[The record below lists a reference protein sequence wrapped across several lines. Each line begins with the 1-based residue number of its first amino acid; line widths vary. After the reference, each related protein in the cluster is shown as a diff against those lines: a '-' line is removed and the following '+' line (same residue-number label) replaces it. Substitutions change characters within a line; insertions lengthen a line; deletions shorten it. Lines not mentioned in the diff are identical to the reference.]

1 MINNKALVCSYVAK
15 IFADGTKYHESI
27 KESDNIGYIYDAVEE
42 LLNTKLSKQERKELP
57 LDVQIIRLTERTK
70 DDYDAQLIIAA
81 YLLMTVAPQLWT
93 STKSV
98 SSIKFV
104 EKTEFILFL
113 LLYLQPLQ
121 QIIH

>member
-42 LLNTKLSKQERKELP
+42 LLNTKLSKQEKELP

-81 YLLMTVAPQLWT
+81 YLLMAVAPQL
-93 STKSV
+93 
-98 SSIKFV
+98 
-104 EKTEFILFL
+104 
-113 LLYLQPLQ
+113 
-121 QIIH
+121 

>member
-15 IFADGTKYHESI
+15 MFADGTKYPESI

-81 YLLMTVAPQLWT
+81 YLLMTVAPQL
-93 STKSV
+93 
-98 SSIKFV
+98 
-104 EKTEFILFL
+104 
-113 LLYLQPLQ
+113 
-121 QIIH
+121 

>member
-15 IFADGTKYHESI
+15 MFADGTKYHESI

-70 DDYDAQLIIAA
+70 DYDAQLIIAA
-81 YLLMTVAPQLWT
+81 YLLMTVAPQL
-93 STKSV
+93 
-98 SSIKFV
+98 
-104 EKTEFILFL
+104 
-113 LLYLQPLQ
+113 
-121 QIIH
+121 

>member
-1 MINNKALVCSYVAK
+1 MINNKALVCSCVAK

-42 LLNTKLSKQERKELP
+42 LLNTKLSKQEKEELP

-81 YLLMTVAPQLWT
+81 YLLMTVAPQL
-93 STKSV
+93 
-98 SSIKFV
+98 
-104 EKTEFILFL
+104 
-113 LLYLQPLQ
+113 
-121 QIIH
+121 

>member
-42 LLNTKLSKQERKELP
+42 LLNTKLSKQEKEELP

-81 YLLMTVAPQLWT
+81 YLLMTVAPQLT
-93 STKSV
+93 D
-98 SSIKFV
+98 IM
-104 EKTEFILFL
+104 LA
-113 LLYLQPLQ
+113 
-121 QIIH
+121 